1 MSIKGIPTNTIHFYL
16 KRNHSLFQM
25 ASRTLIFFG
34 LLIIAAVSVLQVSS
48 LKCSTPTGVKECL
61 ATEPFCM
68 TTLVQ
73 KAGYFESDI
82 SIKNECASYCI
93 DSIKLINQTITTIR
107 CCTEDLCNI
116 VTTKPTVTT
125 TPAVATTP
133 TNNFSLPQ
141 FNIIL
146 SIITNIIC
154 P

>member
-93 DSIKLINQTITTIR
+93 DSIKLINQTITTIL
-107 CCTEDLCNI
+107 CCTEDFCNI
-116 VTTKPTVTT
+116 VTT
-125 TPAVATTP
+125 TPAEATTP
-133 TNNFSLPQ
+133 KNFSLPQ